1 MSRIRDIAN
10 LFSANTSASTDAEV
24 TAAIASHSNA
34 TTSVHGIT
42 DTSVLA
48 TSTSVTSAISTHNSA
63 TTSVHGI
70 ANTADLATSSSVT
83 SAIST
88 HATAANGHFGRGT
101 TASRPVSPAIGDLYF
116 DTTLNLLLAY
126 GSTGWGGVAPVP
138 DAPTSVSA
146 SIQSFGSASVS
157 FTAPANVTTASYTV
171 TSSPGGITQTGT
183 SSPIIVSG
191 LSSNTAYTFSI
202 IATGTNGN
210 SVASSAS
217 NSVTTPNPIIDYLVV
232 AGGGGGGDGFAAG
245 GGGGGGYLTG
255 TSFAITPGTL
265 YNVTVGSGG
274 AGATS
279 GNNSVFS
286 SITSIGGGRGGGS
299 FNNNAASGGSGGGT
313 ATLNFSSSGGAGTS
327 GQGFRGGNS
336 PSPAYTQPYGGT
348 GGGGA
353 GAQGVDQPSSSGAV
367 TVGGAGLASSITGSS
382 ITYAGGGGGGAAGA
396 GTGVVAAGGAGGGG
410 AGGSGTPA
418 GNNPNAIGTLPTAGT
433 ANRGGG
439 GGGTAYYAAAVSG
452 GSGIVV
458 LRYPNT
464 YPNPSATSGSPT
476 VANTGGYKIYTFNST
491 GSITF

>member
-1 MSRIRDIAN
+1 MSKIRDLGDSAGMMKRGSTAN
-10 LFSANTSASTDAEV
+10 RPASANT
-24 TAAIASHSNA
+24 
-34 TTSVHGIT
+34 
-42 DTSVLA
+42 
-48 TSTSVTSAISTHNSA
+48 
-63 TTSVHGI
+63 
-70 ANTADLATSSSVT
+70 
-83 SAIST
+83 
-88 HATAANGHFGRGT
+88 
-101 TASRPVSPAIGDLYF
+101 GDMYF
-116 DTTLNLLLAY
+116 DTSTLDLLVYKNSVWSAV
-126 GSTGWGGVAPVP
+126 GAVP

-146 SIQSFGSASVS
+146 SQSSSGFGSASVS
-157 FTAPANVTTASYTV
+157 FTEPTNVTASSYTV
-171 TSSPGGITQTGT
+171 TSSPGNLTEEGS

-191 LSSNTAYTFSI
+191 LSANTSYTFTVT
-202 IATGTNGN
+202 ATGSNGT
-210 SVASSAS
+210 SAASSAS
-217 NSVTTPNPIIDYLVV
+217 SPITTPAAYAIDYLVV
-232 AGGGGGGDGFAAG
+232 AGGGGGGDGFAGG

-255 TSFAITPGTL
+255 TSFTITPGTL

-274 AGATS
+274 AGATN
-279 GNNSVFS
+279 GNNSSFS

-299 FNNNAASGGSGGGT
+299 FNVNAALGGSGGGT
-313 ATLNFSSSGGAGTS
+313 ATLNFSSNGGAGTS

-353 GAQGVDQPSSSGAV
+353 GAQGVDQPSSSGAA
-367 TVGGAGLASSITGSS
+367 TAGGAGLASSITGSS

-396 GTGVVAAGGAGGGG
+396 GTGVVVAGGAGGGG

-418 GNNPNAIGTLPTAGT
+418 GNSPNAIGTLPTAGT

-476 VANTGGYKIYTFNST
+476 VTNTGGYKIYTFNSI

>member
-10 LFSANTSASTDAEV
+10 LFSANTSAATDSEV
-24 TAAIASHSNA
+24 SAAISAHNSS
-34 TTSVHGIT
+34 TTTVHGIS
-42 DTSVLA
+42 DTSALA
-48 TSTSVTSAISTHNSA
+48 TSTSVTSAVSAHSSA
-63 TTSVHGI
+63 TDPHGDRSF
-70 ANTADLATSSSVT
+70 AT

-88 HATAANGHFGRGT
+88 HATAANGHVGRGN
-101 TASRPVSPAIGDLYF
+101 TASRPASPTVGDLYF
-116 DTTLNLLLAY
+116 DTTLDALIIYKSSGWIN
-126 GSTGWGGVAPVP
+126 STPVP

-146 SIQSFGSASVS
+146 SQASSGFGSASVS
-157 FTAPANVTTASYTV
+157 FTGPNNVAVSSYTV
-171 TSSPGGITQTGT
+171 TSSPGNLTATGS
-183 SSPIIVSG
+183 SSPIVVSG
-191 LSSNTAYTFSI
+191 LSANTSYTFTVT
-202 IATGTNGN
+202 ATGSNG
-210 SVASSAS
+210 VGPASSAS
-217 NSVTTPNPIIDYLVV
+217 SSITTPAAYAVDYLVV
-232 AGGGGGGDGFAAG
+232 AGGGGGGDGFAG
-245 GGGGGGYLTG
+245 GGGGAGGYLTG

-274 AGATS
+274 SGATS

-299 FNNNAASGGSGGGT
+299 FNVNAALGGSGGGT
-313 ATLNFSSSGGAGTS
+313 ATLNFSSNGGAGTS

-353 GAQGVDQPSSSGAV
+353 SAQGVDQPSSSGAV
-367 TVGGAGLASSITGSS
+367 TVGGAGLTSSITGSS

-418 GNNPNAIGTLPTAGT
+418 GSNPNAIGTLPTAGT